1 MTSSFTRVEGKGEVA
16 LIAAGFEDVVS
27 TASFDPSEWRER
39 AQPVAA
45 GGRGSAWYIHRTE
58 GDWVLRHYRRGG
70 LAAKVSRDRFRFS
83 GEGRV
88 RSFAELRLLDYLQR
102 QSLPVPAPIAAW
114 YASSGPGFYRARI
127 LIERIVEAQTLLQ
140 RADAAS
146 DDLLSEAGR
155 VIGRFHRAGL
165 DHVDL
170 NINNILVAPSGVY
183 LVDFDKCGLR
193 AQGRKEQKWQQNNLA
208 RLRRS
213 VDKELGQWTPS
224 EREGFWNSLERGYE
238 AQMGE
243 LG

>member
-16 LIAAGFEDVVS
+16 LIAAGFEDVIS
-27 TASFDPSEWRER
+27 PASFDPKQWRER
-39 AQPVAA
+39 AQPVSV
-45 GGRGSAWYIHRTE
+45 GGRGSAWYIRRAE

-70 LAAKVSRDRFRFS
+70 LAAKVSRDRFKFS
-83 GEGRV
+83 GEDRV
-88 RSFAELRLLDYLQR
+88 RSFAELRLLDYLKR

-127 LIERIVEAQTLLQ
+127 LIERIVDAQTLLE
-140 RADAAS
+140 RAGGAS

-155 VIGRFHRAGL
+155 IIGRFHGAGL

-170 NINNILVAPSGVY
+170 NINNILVAPNGVY
-183 LVDFDKCGLR
+183 LVDFDKCAVR
-193 AQGRKEQKWQQNNLA
+193 ESGRKDLKWQQNNLL

-213 VDKELGQWTPS
+213 VDKELSQWPIS
-224 EREGFWNSLERGYE
+224 ERERFWHSIKQGYE
-238 AQMGE
+238 AQMSE